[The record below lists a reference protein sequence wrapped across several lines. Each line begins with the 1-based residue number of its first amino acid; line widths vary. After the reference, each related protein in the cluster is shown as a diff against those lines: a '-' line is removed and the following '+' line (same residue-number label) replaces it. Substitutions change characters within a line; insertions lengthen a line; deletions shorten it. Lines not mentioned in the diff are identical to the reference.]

1 MSKNSRQSRS
11 LRAGLNFPVGRV
23 SRLLRKGRYAPR
35 VGKCAPVYLAAVLEY
50 LTAEVLELSG
60 NASKDLKCKRISP
73 RHLTLA
79 VRGDEELESV
89 FGNATMPRGGVI
101 PHIHKQLVPGYGKTT
116 KPKKQKPANAP

>member
-1 MSKNSRQSRS
+1 
-11 LRAGLNFPVGRV
+11 
-23 SRLLRKGRYAPR
+23 
-35 VGKCAPVYLAAVLEY
+35 VYLAAVLEY

-73 RHLTLA
+73 RHMTLA

-101 PHIHKQLVPGYGKTT
+101 PHIHKQLVPGYGKTN
-116 KPKKQKPANAP
+116 KQKKQKAAPAPVL